1 MAKQTMTFTAEFEV
15 PEGYEL
21 TGEFR
26 VPRKDEYF
34 VNSNGKLEQQWAGL
48 IDQPRAILRPAPK
61 WRPATV
67 EDAAR
72 AILGATVKAR
82 GQFGVVPVPSGWEEF
97 ELVGYDRSETNKW
110 IGPNKTYRICEVLD
124 V

>member
-1 MAKQTMTFTAEFEV
+1 MTFTAEFEV

-26 VPRKDEYF
+26 VPREDEYF

-48 IDQPRAILRPAPK
+48 IDQPRAILRPALK

-67 EDAAR
+67 EDAIRALQGNTTRAR
-72 AILGATVKAR
+72 FRDRPDQRWKESHLR
-82 GQFGVVPVPSGWEEF
+82 GMVSQSDWPWGSDDENYKV
-97 ELVGYDRSETNKW
+97 
-110 IGPNKTYRICEVLD
+110 CEVLD

>member
-26 VPRKDEYF
+26 VPKKNEWFINWYDRIEKAAHDMDGQR
-34 VNSNGKLEQQWAGL
+34 V
-48 IDQPRAILRPAPK
+48 ILRPAPK
-61 WRPATV
+61 WRPARI
-67 EDAAR
+67 EDLAK
-72 AILGATVKAR
+72 ITKDKPLKAR
-82 GQFGVVPVPSGWEEF
+82 FRDDTSNEWISGTLAGYWPVSDFPWNRHCGTEF
-97 ELVGYDRSETNKW
+97 KY
-110 IGPNKTYRICEVLD
+110 CEVLD

>member
-1 MAKQTMTFTAEFEV
+1 MTFTAEFEV

-21 TGEFR
+21 TGGFR
-26 VPRKDEYF
+26 IPNYEEWFMNTWGDAERLTIGNV
-34 VNSNGKLEQQWAGL
+34 
-48 IDQPRAILRPAPK
+48 DQPRAILRPAPK

-67 EDAAR
+67 EDAAK

-82 GQFGVVPVPSGWEEF
+82 GQFGVVPVSSGWQEF

-110 IGPNKTYRICEVLD
+110 IGPDKTYRICEVLD